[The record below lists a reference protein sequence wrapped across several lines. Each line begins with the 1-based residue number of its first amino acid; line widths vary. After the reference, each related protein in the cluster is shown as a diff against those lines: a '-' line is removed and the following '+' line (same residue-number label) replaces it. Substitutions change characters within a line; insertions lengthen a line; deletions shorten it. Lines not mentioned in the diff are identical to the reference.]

1 MKKREMSTKRTL
13 IMVAEIKVDSLAS
26 NTSLKKYLMLQ
37 MARMFETR
45 EGSKKLTVNVAVI
58 IK

>member
-1 MKKREMSTKRTL
+1 MSTKRTL